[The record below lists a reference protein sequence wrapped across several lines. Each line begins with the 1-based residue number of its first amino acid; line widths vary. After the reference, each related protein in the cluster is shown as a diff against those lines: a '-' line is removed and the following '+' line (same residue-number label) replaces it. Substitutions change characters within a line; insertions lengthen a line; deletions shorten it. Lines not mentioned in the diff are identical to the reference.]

1 MIRLCYFNCLVYNH
15 VNGTLLSKYPFNKY
29 TGDKVTELKN
39 NKTIIMKAYKYDGKL
54 HYEQPLQLHKKN
66 DSNIVLSGA
75 KGRELTHYTRDAVYK
90 FDQETLEFFFTDRW
104 YTAALVFDDD
114 GNVIHVYCNIALPCK
129 ISKDVVEFIDLDVDV
144 VVNEGT
150 IEVIDIDE
158 FEEHKIIY
166 GYSKD
171 LQKKVFEAVD
181 RVKKD
186 IIKGNYP
193 FNYNILKQ
201 G

>member
-1 MIRLCYFNCLVYNH
+1 M
-15 VNGTLLSKYPFNKY
+15 
-29 TGDKVTELKN
+29 TELKKE
-39 NKTIIMKAYKYDGKL
+39 KTIIMKAFKYDGKL
-54 HYEQPLQLHKKN
+54 HYEQPLQLYRKADNHV
-66 DSNIVLSGA
+66 VLSGA

-90 FDQETLEFFFTDRW
+90 FEQETFEYFFTDRW

-114 GNVIHVYCNIALPCK
+114 GNVVHVYCNIALPCK
-129 ISKDVVEFIDLDVDV
+129 ITEEEVEFIDLDVDV
-144 VVNEGT
+144 VVRNGI

-158 FEEHKIIY
+158 FEEHKLRY

-181 RVKKD
+181 TVKSD
-186 IIKGNYP
+186 ILRGSYP
-193 FNYNILKQ
+193 FDRNILKH